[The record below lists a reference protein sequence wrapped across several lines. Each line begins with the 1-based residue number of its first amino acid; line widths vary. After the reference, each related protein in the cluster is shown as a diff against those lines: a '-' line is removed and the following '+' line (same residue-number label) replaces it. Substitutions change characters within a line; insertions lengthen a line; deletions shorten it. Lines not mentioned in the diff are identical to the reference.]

1 MSAIVDKANNAAP
14 LTHEEG
20 TSIITKWL
28 NQRLRIT
35 ITDTRIF
42 EGWFK
47 CVDRD
52 CNIVLAGTQEFH
64 DGPPPPHSLLP
75 GNQQVDQER
84 FIGLIVIP
92 GKHVKNI
99 ELIHPAR

>member
-1 MSAIVDKANNAAP
+1 MSTAVDNANNAAP
-14 LTHEEG
+14 LTNEEG

-28 NQRLRIT
+28 NQRLRII

-52 CNIVLAGTQEFH
+52 CNIVLAGTEEFH
-64 DGPPPPHSLLP
+64 DGPSPSSSSPKRDP
-75 GNQQVDQER
+75 
-84 FIGLIVIP
+84 
-92 GKHVKNI
+92 
-99 ELIHPAR
+99 